1 MKYSLFKYS
10 YWIIDFIVFNV
21 MCCMSIATT
30 KWNYA
35 RSNKSGVRAVP
46 ASRRITAAGI
56 ESGEACNIH
65 YLNIHII

>member
-1 MKYSLFKYS
+1 
-10 YWIIDFIVFNV
+10 
-21 MCCMSIATT
+21 MSIATT
-30 KWNYA
+30 KWNYV